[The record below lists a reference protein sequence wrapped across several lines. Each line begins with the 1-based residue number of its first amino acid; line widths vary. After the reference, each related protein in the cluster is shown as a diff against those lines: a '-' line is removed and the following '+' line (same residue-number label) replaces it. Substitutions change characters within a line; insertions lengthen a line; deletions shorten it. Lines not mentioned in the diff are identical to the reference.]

1 MKEARLEIV
10 LSEKDKKS
18 FAKTCKKK
26 DVSMG
31 QVIREF
37 IKTYAKTHK

>member
-18 FAKTCKKK
+18 FAKACKKK

-37 IKTYAKTHK
+37 IKTYTQAHK